1 MTKKSKPSKV
11 STSAISQPLLSET
24 LHISSSFSH
33 NGDLFALV
41 TLAVDKHRLRI
52 FNVVAGRATAEHT
65 IQDGRVSSLIWSTLS
80 LEGDSVPEETI
91 SPTKKRKKR
100 RVEDDEGQSRKNLE
114 TILCV
119 GLSDGT
125 IIFFS
130 PSHSKVVRTLS
141 HPSSISAI
149 ISLTCSI
156 SGDPLLWSSSSD
168 SSVYLWDVQK
178 GLLLKSWKNDDR
190 ISYTSLAVRPSPNE
204 EGLDLLAAHH
214 HIRLLTDISISTSS
228 KPTQIASFTGHAT
241 SIKLLRWL
249 KAPDASRRFF
259 VTAAEGDRFVYM
271 WDSESA
277 SRVNEKPI
285 ASFSLDS
292 DVRTVEF
299 DPDRQTFMV
308 LSSSGKLSIVPIP
321 ADFPVSQ
328 SSSEKIH
335 TLLPR
340 STLTSGSK
348 GKNDAPIID
357 LVPNPSST
365 GAMWVARLVNGVEPV
380 FDTVVSP
387 CSINPPPFLHFLPS
401 DIWIEVEIMNE
412 I

>member
-80 LEGDSVPEETI
+80 LDSDTLSEETI

-100 RVEDDEGQSRKNLE
+100 RVEHDEEQSRKNSE

-149 ISLTCSI
+149 TSLTCSI
-156 SGDPLLWSSSSD
+156 PGDPLLWTSSSD
-168 SSVYLWDVQK
+168 SSVHLWDVQK
-178 GLLLKSWKNDDR
+178 GTLLKSWKNDDR
-190 ISYTSLAVRPSPNE
+190 ISYTSLAVRPSPSE

-214 HIRLLTDISISTSS
+214 HIRLLSDISISTSS
-228 KPTQIASFTGHAT
+228 KPNQIASFTGHAT

-249 KAPDASRRFF
+249 KSPDASRRFF
-259 VTAAEGDRFVYM
+259 VSAAEGDRFVYI
-271 WDSESA
+271 WDSETA

-292 DVRTVEF
+292 DVRTIEF
-299 DPDRQTFMV
+299 DPDRQTFMA
-308 LSSSGKLSIVPIP
+308 LSSSGKLSFVPIP
-321 ADFPVSQ
+321 TDFPA
-328 SSSEKIH
+328 SSEKIH
-335 TLLPR
+335 TLLHR

-348 GKNDAPIID
+348 GKNDPPIID

-365 GAMWVARLVNGVEPV
+365 GVIWVARLVNGVEPV

-387 CSINPPPFLHFLPS
+387 SSHQPPAFSSFLPS
-401 DIWIEVEIMNE
+401 DIWIEAAITNE